1 MLEVQKLGG
10 SYVKDMLVQCKSLKK
25 YFVASGKGLQSKK
38 AVVRAVDDI
47 TIEIYK
53 NETFALVG
61 ESGCGK
67 STLGRLIIKL
77 LEPTEGTVY
86 YKNSNIADLN
96 KESLN
101 RFRKQVQIIFQ
112 DPYASL
118 NPRMKVVDLI
128 REPLRT
134 HKIAKRKDQI
144 EKVAELMNL
153 VGLRREYMTRYPHQ
167 FSGGQR
173 QRIGIARALALN
185 PELLICDEP
194 LSALDVSIQSQI
206 LNLIRN
212 LQEQLRL
219 TYLFISHDLAV
230 VRYISDRVCVMF
242 LGKIMEIGNCKDLF
256 EHPLHPYTKFLMSAV
271 PLLDPKLR
279 NRERVI
285 LEGDIPSPINPPP
298 GCRFHTRCPYARN
311 ICRQEEPELVDFGE
325 RKYACHFPLELVI

>member
-1 MLEVQKLGG
+1 ME
-10 SYVKDMLVQCKSLKK
+10 CENLKK
-25 YFVASGKGLQSKK
+25 YFVATGKGMKSKK
-38 AVVRAVDDI
+38 DVVRAVDDI
-47 TIEIYK
+47 SLEIYK
-53 NETFALVG
+53 NETLALVG

-77 LEPTEGTVY
+77 LDPTEGEVY
-86 YKNSNIADLN
+86 YKESNIATLN
-96 KESLN
+96 KEGIN
-101 RFRKQVQIIFQ
+101 KFRKQVQIIFQ

-134 HKIAKRKDQI
+134 HNIAKKKEQI

-153 VGLRREYMTRYPHQ
+153 VGIRTEYMTRYPHQ

-194 LSALDVSIQSQI
+194 VSALDVSIQSQI
-206 LNLIRN
+206 LNLLKK
-212 LQEQLRL
+212 LQEKFNL

-242 LGKIMEIGNCKDLF
+242 LGKIVEIGSCKDLF

-271 PLLDPKLR
+271 PLPDPKFR
-279 NRERVI
+279 DRDRVI

-298 GCRFHTRCPYARN
+298 GCRFHTRCPYARG
-311 ICRQEEPELVDFGE
+311 ICQQEEPQLVELGD
-325 RKYACHFPLELVI
+325 RKYACHFPLEPVI